1 MSRICKK
8 ELYTTLHQIYSKYN
22 YNVISNFTKRTRSE
36 NKQMRL
42 GEGGDGEFFPQGV
55 YFIRHTG
62 LDPVSH
68 TLETIINYSDCSGG

>member
-36 NKQMRL
+36 DKQIL
-42 GEGGDGEFFPQGV
+42 PGEGWDGEFFPQGV
-55 YFIRHTG
+55 YFIRHSG
-62 LDPVSH
+62 LEPVSH
-68 TLETIINYSDCSGG
+68 TLGTIINYSDCSGG